1 MARLRA
7 ASGRRSLI
15 LILVFFSQFS
25 FPGKSLDQVQQD
37 MT

>member
-15 LILVFFSQFS
+15 LILFSQFS
-25 FPGKSLDQVQQD
+25 FPGKSLDLVQQE